1 MSNKARLK
9 RAEAARTHKMQFT
22 VGDDASF
29 KLPHTEIDPE
39 SVELSTAKGG
49 RELEPTG
56 NTGDLEKNQY
66 RLNPETGELE
76 FNKWA
81 VGKKFKIEY
90 AYSGEEA
97 ADEDESEDFD
107 EGGAFIDKIEDVEV
121 EDEDGAPEKEV
132 DEEDLGEASESAS
145 RGHKFKYEEKPWQID
160 KEWFHW
166 QPEEVRVVVDDSLEY
181 TLGKHV
187 DIRKGHFPR
196 LISEDDGTE
205 IKLRLD
211 SGTSA
216 RAPNP
221 GEALYVKDRGK
232 IYFSDG
238 LQGAKLRVLYY
249 PLGKDLRPK
258 HQSEQEEFDT
268 VEGLRNRVAT
278 LWTRLLSNP
287 DPEFVRD
294 RLIPIIEDE
303 INSVRSKSKEE
314 IADVTEELMTLDH
327 LLTRLENNPD
337 DDAAREAVES
347 HIALE
352 LAPKLVRFHNLAGLL
367 ADQVYEMQTKGLED
381 DDNLPDLENFLREFM
396 IPLLEKAESVSR
408 QKKIERSKEPFQDVP
423 KIKPI
428 PSFKDDIAKLRGY
441 LETVVRGNNR
451 KIVDEVQG
459 YIERAVLPHLR
470 ELDAGMARHVEQ
482 EITQLDIQDLNLPG
496 TDFAEAGVRAFDF
509 DFLHYIDKI
518 RREAN
523 QLDGELTDFAKY
535 HMGTIAKLIQLGSSY
550 NPGLTFDRSTPEKS
564 RAADDKDKRI
574 FDSSYRREFEKQG
587 ITIKDLLDVALDA
600 FRDAVLRFDRSKV
613 VATQDDPM
621 KARITSNPMIRK
633 AVQRALQGFWKKFEE
648 ETTQELERKQ
658 STTFTIPNGG
668 GTLSLESRNII
679 PGSVRVESE
688 DGRRSFLIA
697 RGYPFVARKWM
708 SGRAQ
713 INLKEDHP
721 VGNKGVSPFSGM
733 GGWRRK
739 SVVLVDSNSIPWNFK
754 APPPNK
760 SGEMAEF
767 NKMIANGEQQKLY
780 TVSDSGILALPGSVA
795 GQTFYVTIGGAAT
808 DDKPLDKDEY
818 RINPGK
824 GEIEF
829 SSKNG
834 GEKVIVHFEH
844 RIKTTKNIQDH
855 VTSQGE
861 EGEDAAVNLHDL
873 AQGDGAASPE
883 DQIEQA
889 EQADRVNKL
898 MDVVGDILDDESN
911 GLNDADRAILQGV
924 LGLGS
929 EGVKLSDQEIATK
942 PPFNLDPED
951 SNFAVNVSNR
961 VKQRKKVLGPKLV
974 ELLTERLK
982 SGKDDRLLS
991 IVKSKAFKKLF
1002 GFDGIFQED
1011 KFLPFF
1017 QRHADNPDFT
1027 RSLRVGL
1034 GKLLSQA
1041 GLTGD
1046 EENLLRMMWGVQ
1058 GPLKDWKEF
1067 EGYIDQVKGG
1077 EPIDLSTVIE
1087 TLGLDPENP
1096 EDVARVKATYR
1107 KAIEK
1112 FEPKFD
1118 QFLNRKNSEGK
1129 KVRDLMMDQ
1138 EWGRDFVPNYT
1149 RQREIQ
1155 RDVTESDDPDTMS
1168 DTPEFKS
1175 RQKSLPKRPLYE
1187 DFKDAVRP
1195 EDEGLFRETI
1205 EEFASEQE
1213 KGKTLAQILS
1223 EKQAILD
1230 AARTEAESRVKKIV
1244 GKQERKKVDE
1254 IRQAVEAQRKKIAKN
1269 KERIKALQG
1278 DERDALE
1285 QILSANPE
1293 IELALRRVDKEI
1305 LALGK
1310 DGSEETQARLD
1321 ELNEKREEL
1330 TRRAVGLADGD
1341 LRKQFRRIRMEM
1353 LALQSAEDDD
1363 NSLLREQAGKLE
1375 DALDELRKVTKDA
1388 TDKLQTKIKSLPE
1401 QKAVDYL
1408 SGIASFLMDRKDL
1421 ARGNGKYSLEN
1432 LFEVKAPEKTKG
1444 YQPPK
1449 LQPGEEDT
1457 YRPAPTKLQ
1466 PGGQPQPKVKEVPA
1480 VDKGDASVVQ
1490 KIRTDSDLFKE
1501 IHQAAEMEG
1510 GAGDLVG
1517 FLKIITDGM
1526 AEGKSLGDIRPALEA
1541 YDKLDKSVKR
1551 KIYAFLQGRSDLRPT
1566 PGTLDLSGLFK
1577 RPISS
1582 REAPVK
1588 PEIKTREMRRHRSL
1602 YDELLATAYPPDPED
1617 ADYSTSRFENMMRKL
1632 RDHFAGGGTLREF
1645 ATNHGLGTQA
1655 PPNLPKILVKIRD
1668 YLRETAPELET
1679 SPGVWDMKNLFA
1691 TRDVTDK
1698 VKDPVGPQID
1708 KSPEEQ
1714 SMEALENGQAISPE
1728 EAKILHVLLQQLETK
1743 GGDANVL
1750 LRQVSKKS
1758 PHTAEMAGRV
1768 AVLLAQHPD
1777 LVSSLDEETH
1787 QAKYDFSKVYSGE
1800 YKLPSR
1806 DEYDQKYKPL
1816 ETYLAPLYKSLSE
1829 ESRQND
1835 RGEKKDGDPGISE
1848 KDAQERVIDV
1858 IEQMQTFASD
1868 GLSLDDMEA
1877 QFEQMDEDK
1886 DRPYSIAYVFQRVR
1900 NFLARLSRQR
1910 GIANMQDNKGLAPLF
1925 GEDEAG
1931 TTDQE
1936 TAPEATDEVT
1946 EDSAPEES
1954 VDQESTDE
1962 EPGETEMPTSPT
1974 ETSEF
1979 KKLVETQKL
1988 DDKEKRRAHIILN
2001 LAQNEMAEGKTI
2013 QEVFNDLPEMMRPVA
2028 SKIVNFLR
2036 DNIAKYRIK
2045 DTPGALNL
2053 ELLTGKKPAGES
2065 EGSELDD
2072 AARPP
2077 EGATLTD
2084 DVEVTL
2090 EETPMPAG
2098 AAEAETLPPALRKR
2112 KPKSGDVRRVIEQAK
2127 LKPGQRKFIEEFIA
2141 SRKDA
2146 FEAMSMAEM
2155 SKFLKA
2161 AKEDESLKPLYGR
2174 LRAAF
2179 LPIFGSYKRFLLSLP
2194 PDEVPA
2200 EPAKKPKKAPAA
2212 PAAQAPA
2219 EQPAGKKPKATP
2231 LAADQPIGGDVIAK
2245 LLKEMDSALQGPFVS
2260 LMKHLMKKLQKTSE
2274 EITPGDINQETKKTQ
2289 VQQWKRAGSNFLG
2302 RLRKHLAAQG
2312 APADAPAAEEPAPS
2326 TAPAAQDDEIS
2337 IELEDEAPAAPPA
2350 PPAPKAPAR
2359 APKPKAPATPAAQPK
2374 APTSAPPGLT
2384 AQNLMAMAVKKCMEK
2399 GWDAETLGHVI
2410 QQKMPHLHE
2419 AYEKIKTKVQSALD
2433 AMNDEEFSL

>member
-29 KLPHTEIDPE
+29 TLPHTGIDPE

-49 RELEPTG
+49 RDLEPTG
-56 NTGDLEKNQY
+56 NTGDLDKNQY
-66 RLNPETGELE
+66 RLNPETGEIE

-81 VGKKFKIEY
+81 IGKKFKIEY
-90 AYSGEEA
+90 AYSGEET
-97 ADEDESEDFD
+97 ADEPDDSD
-107 EGGAFIDKIEDVEV
+107 EGGAFIDKIEDVES
-121 EDEDGAPEKEV
+121 DEDDESSAEKEEI

-196 LISEDDGTE
+196 LVREDDGTE
-205 IKLRLD
+205 ITLRLQ
-211 SGTSA
+211 SGKSA
-216 RAPNP
+216 RSPNP

-238 LQGAKLRVLYY
+238 LQGVKLRVLYY
-249 PLGKDLRPK
+249 PLGKDLKPK
-258 HQSEQEEFDT
+258 YQSEQEEFDT
-268 VEGLRNRVAT
+268 IESLRNRVST

-314 IADVTEELMTLDH
+314 ITDVTEELMTLDH

-352 LAPKLVRFHNLAGLL
+352 LAPKLTRFHNLAGLL
-367 ADQVYEMQTKGLED
+367 ADQVYEMQTKGMED

-396 IPLLEKAESVSR
+396 IPLLEKAESISR

-496 TDFAEAGVRAFDF
+496 TEFSEAGVRAFDF
-509 DFLHYIDKI
+509 NFLHYIDKI

-523 QLDGELTDFAKY
+523 QLDSELTDFAKY
-535 HMGTIAKLIQLGSSY
+535 HMGTLANLIQRGTSY
-550 NPGLTFDRSTPEKS
+550 NPGLQVENEAKDR
-564 RAADDKDKRI
+564 RI
-574 FDSSYRREFEKQG
+574 FDSNYRREFEKQG

-633 AVQRALQGFWKKFEE
+633 AVQRALQSFWKKFEE

-658 STTFTIPNGG
+658 SMTFTVPNGG
-668 GTLSLESRNII
+668 GKLSLESRNII
-679 PGSVRVESE
+679 PGTVHVQSE
-688 DGRRSFLIA
+688 DGRRTFLIA

-739 SVVLVDSNSIPWNFK
+739 SVVLVDSNGTPWNFK

-760 SGEMAEF
+760 SGEMSEF
-767 NKMIANGEQQKLY
+767 NKMIATGEQQKLY

-795 GQTFYVTIGGAAT
+795 GQTFYVTIGGAAS

-834 GEKVIVHFEH
+834 GEKVVVHFEH
-844 RIKTTKNIQDH
+844 KIKTTKNIQDH
-855 VTSQGE
+855 VSSPSE
-861 EGEDAAVNLHDL
+861 ESEDAAVNLHDL
-873 AQGDGAASPE
+873 AQGDGSANPE

-911 GLNDADRAILQGV
+911 GLNESDRAILQGI

-1017 QRHADNPDFT
+1017 QRHSDNPDFT

-1046 EENLLRMMWGVQ
+1046 EENILRMMWGVQ
-1058 GPLKDWKEF
+1058 GPLKDWREF

-1077 EPIDLSTVIE
+1077 EPIDLATVVE

-1096 EDVARVKATYR
+1096 EDVARVKSTYK

-1175 RQKSLPKRPLYE
+1175 RQKALPKRPLYE

-1223 EKQAILD
+1223 EKQSILD
-1230 AARTEAESRVKKIV
+1230 AARAEAESRVKKMV

-1254 IRQAVEAQRKKIAKN
+1254 IRKAVEGQREKISKN

-1278 DERDALE
+1278 DERDLLD
-1285 QILSANPE
+1285 QILKANPE
-1293 IELALRRVDKEI
+1293 IEVALRRVNKEI

-1310 DGSEETQARLD
+1310 DESEETQARLS

-1363 NSLLREQAGKLE
+1363 NSLLREQANKLE

-1457 YRPAPTKLQ
+1457 YRPEPQKVQ
-1466 PGGQPQPKVKEVPA
+1466 PGVQSQPKVKEVPPA
-1480 VDKGDASVVQ
+1480 AKEDASAPQ
-1490 KIRTDSDLFKE
+1490 KIRTDSELFKE
-1501 IHQAAEMEG
+1501 IYQAAEMEG

-1541 YDKLDKSVKR
+1541 YDKIDKNVKR
-1551 KIYAFLQGRSDLRPT
+1551 KVYSFLQGRSDLRPT
-1566 PGTLDLSGLFK
+1566 PGTVDLSGLFK
-1577 RPISS
+1577 RPITS

-1588 PEIKTREMRRHRSL
+1588 QEIKTREMRRHRSL
-1602 YDELLATAYPPDPED
+1602 YDELLSTAYPPDPED
-1617 ADYSTSRFENMMRKL
+1617 SDYSTDRFEKMMKKL
-1632 RDHFAGGGTLREF
+1632 REHFAGGGTLREF
-1645 ATNHGLGTQA
+1645 ATNHGMGKEA
-1655 PPNLPKILVKIRD
+1655 PPNLPKILVKVRD
-1668 YLRETAPELET
+1668 HLRETAPELET
-1679 SPGVWDMKNLFA
+1679 SPGVWDLKNLFA

-1708 KSPEEQ
+1708 KTPEEQ
-1714 SMEALENGQAISPE
+1714 SMESLENGQGISPE

-1758 PHTAEMAGRV
+1758 PHAAEMAGRV

-1806 DEYDQKYKPL
+1806 DEYEQKYKPL
-1816 ETYLAPLYKSLSE
+1816 ETYLSPLYKSLSE

-1835 RGEKKDGDPGISE
+1835 KGEKKDGDPGISE
-1848 KDAQERVIDV
+1848 KDAQERVLDV

-1877 QFEQMDEDK
+1877 QFEQMDEDQE
-1886 DRPYSIAYVFQRVR
+1886 RPYSIAYVFQRVR

-1925 GEDEAG
+1925 GEEEAG

-1936 TAPEATDEVT
+1936 AAPGTTEEVA
-1946 EDSAPEES
+1946 EESAPEES
-1954 VDQESTDE
+1954 VDEESTDE

-1974 ETSEF
+1974 ETPEF

-1988 DDKEKRRAHIILN
+1988 DEKEKRRARMILD

-2028 SKIVNFLR
+2028 SKIVKFLR

-2053 ELLTGKKPAGES
+2053 ELLTGKKPAGNS
-2065 EGSELDD
+2065 EASEMDD

-2077 EGATLTD
+2077 EGATLSD
-2084 DVEVTL
+2084 DVDVTL
-2090 EETPMPAG
+2090 EETPMPAAG
-2098 AAEAETLPPALRKR
+2098 AEPETLPPALRKR
-2112 KPKSGDVRRVIEQAK
+2112 KPKSGEVRRVIEQAK

-2194 PDEVPA
+2194 ADEVPA
-2200 EPAKKPKKAPAA
+2200 EPAKKPKKEKAAPAA
-2212 PAAQAPA
+2212 PAAEAPA
-2219 EQPAGKKPKATP
+2219 AEEPAGKKPKATP
-2231 LAADQPIGGDVIAK
+2231 LAVDQPIGGDTIAK
-2245 LLKEMDSALQGPFVS
+2245 LLKEMEPILQSAFVS
-2260 LMKHLMKKLQKTSE
+2260 LMKHLMKELKKTSE
-2274 EITPGDINQETKKTQ
+2274 EITPGDINLLTKKTS

-2312 APADAPAAEEPAPS
+2312 APEAPAAEAPAKT
-2326 TAPAAQDDEIS
+2326 TAPAAQNDEIE
-2337 IELEDEAPAAPPA
+2337 IQLEDEAPAPAAPPA
-2350 PPAPKAPAR
+2350 KQPR
-2359 APKPKAPATPAAQPK
+2359 AQKPKAPAAQPAAQPK
-2374 APTSAPPGLT
+2374 APAKAPAGAPPGLT

-2419 AYEKIKTKVQSALD
+2419 SYEKIKAKVQSALD